1 MLPSVYLIETAM
13 QRETV
18 AVKYSVSGLD
28 LANRRNRRMDSRRD
42 VLGCSRKRKERLDNL
57 EKKDRNLHQHE
68 IRNARTERRNNG
80 EKALNGLLRRTC
92 AKNPARRPLTR
103 KALSGRGYTAS
114 AIIWERRPLRRNGL
128 RAMSIAAS
136 DFCAEEFVPAE
147 LSALADPQT
156 AIPAIA
162 KDGRLIGLIDE
173 AVKRLPTRH
182 DLHLGDARAMQLE
195 PESVQLVLTSPPYW
209 TLKEYRDSDGQLGH
223 VADYETFL
231 GELDQVWKNCFQAL
245 TPGGRLIC
253 VVGDVCLSRRKNNG
267 RHTVVPL
274 HASIQEHCRQIGYD
288 NLAPII
294 WHKIANAVHE
304 VENGSGF
311 LGKPYEPNAVIKN
324 DIEFILMQRKPGGYR
339 QPSVATRILSVISD
353 ENHKAWFQQIW
364 TGLTGASTRNHPA
377 PYPLELAERLIR
389 MFSFVGDTVLDPFLG
404 TGTTTLAAM
413 RNGRNS
419 IGYEIDDSYLAH
431 ARRRIHNATDIFAT
445 SKVSIHG
452 QA

>member
-1 MLPSVYLIETAM
+1 
-13 QRETV
+13 
-18 AVKYSVSGLD
+18 
-28 LANRRNRRMDSRRD
+28 
-42 VLGCSRKRKERLDNL
+42 
-57 EKKDRNLHQHE
+57 
-68 IRNARTERRNNG
+68 
-80 EKALNGLLRRTC
+80 
-92 AKNPARRPLTR
+92 
-103 KALSGRGYTAS
+103 
-114 AIIWERRPLRRNGL
+114 
-128 RAMSIAAS
+128 MSIATS
-136 DFCAEEFVPAE
+136 DFCAEEFVPGE

-162 KDGRLIGLIDE
+162 KDARLIAMIEE
-173 AVKRLPTRH
+173 AVKRVPTHH
-182 DLHLGDARAMQLE
+182 DLCLGDARAMRLE
-195 PESVQLVLTSPPYW
+195 PESMHLVLTSPPYW

-223 VADYETFL
+223 VADYDTFL
-231 GELDQVWKNCFQAL
+231 GELDQVWRHCFEAL
-245 TPGGRLIC
+245 VPGGRVIC

-274 HASIQEHCRQIGYD
+274 HASIQEHCRQIGFD

-304 VENGSGF
+304 VENGAGAGF

-413 RNGRNS
+413 RNGRS
-419 IGYEIDDSYLAH
+419 SVGYEIDEHYLSY
-431 ARRRIHNATDIFAT
+431 ARRRIQNSTDIFAT
-445 SKVSIHG
+445 SKVNIHG